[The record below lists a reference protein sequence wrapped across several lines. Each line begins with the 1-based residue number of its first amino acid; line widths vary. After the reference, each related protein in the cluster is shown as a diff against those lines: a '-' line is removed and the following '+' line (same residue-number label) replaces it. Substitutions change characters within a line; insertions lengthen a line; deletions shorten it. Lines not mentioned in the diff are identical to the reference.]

1 MQPVPYAQSNDAV
14 VRPASNVLFADR
26 TEAGRQL
33 ALLISVDD
41 LDRPIVL
48 GVPRGGIP
56 VAIEVAKRLGAPL
69 DLLIVRRIAAPGHPD
84 MGIGAVVY
92 GPEPH
97 TVLDDDRV
105 AQFAIPP
112 GYLEDERHH
121 QLAEAERRWRM
132 YRGTAP
138 AIDLKGRDVVLVD
151 DGVTTGITLR
161 AAIVAIRK
169 ASPKSIHLVVPVAS
183 AKAVELLRP
192 KVDDLTAIHV
202 LESVAQVD
210 DVYGLAEAPDDEA
223 VSRMLSMAA
232 VLLN

>member
-1 MQPVPYAQSNDAV
+1 MQPAPHVPHKSAAGH
-14 VRPASNVLFADR
+14 PAAEALFADR
-26 TEAGRQL
+26 TVAGQL
-33 ALLISVDD
+33 IASMMTADD
-41 LDRPIVL
+41 LDQPIVL
-48 GVPRGGIP
+48 GVPRGGVP
-56 VAIEVAKRLGAPL
+56 VAIEVAKQLGAPL
-69 DLLIVRRIAAPGHPD
+69 DLLIVRRIAAPGQPD

-92 GPEPH
+92 GREPH

-105 AQFAIPP
+105 AQFTIPP
-112 GYLEDERHH
+112 GYLEDERQR

-138 AIDLKGRDVVLVD
+138 AIDLKGRNVVLVD

-183 AKAVELLRP
+183 AKAVALLRP
-192 KVDDLTAIHV
+192 KVDGLTALHI
-202 LESVAQVD
+202 LETASKVSDFYDAAD
-210 DVYGLAEAPDDEA
+210 ILDDEA
-223 VSRMLSMAA
+223 VNRMLNRAA

>member
-1 MQPVPYAQSNDAV
+1 MQPEPHDPN
-14 VRPASNVLFADR
+14 PAGEGPSVANVLFADR

-33 ALLISVDD
+33 ALLMQADD

-48 GVPRGGIP
+48 GVPRGGVP

-105 AQFAIPP
+105 GQFTIPP
-112 GYLEDERHH
+112 GYLEDERQH
-121 QLAEAERRWRM
+121 QLVEAERRWRM

-169 ASPKSIHLVVPVAS
+169 ANPKSIHLAVPVAS
-183 AKAVELLRP
+183 DKAMALLRP
-192 KVDDLTAIHV
+192 KVDGLTAIHV
-202 LESVAQVD
+202 LDTASKVGEF
-210 DVYGLAEAPDDEA
+210 YGSAEAPDDD
-223 VSRMLSMAA
+223 VVNQMLSRAA

>member
-1 MQPVPYAQSNDAV
+1 MYPVAHEQSNLTV
-14 VRPASNVLFADR
+14 VRETIDVLFADR

-33 ALLISVDD
+33 ASLISVED

-48 GVPRGGIP
+48 GVPRGGVP

-69 DLLIVRRIAAPGHPD
+69 DLLIVRRIAAPGYRD

-92 GPEPH
+92 GREPH

-112 GYLEDERHH
+112 GYIEDERQH

-169 ASPKSIHLVVPVAS
+169 SNPKSIHLVVPVAS
-183 AKAVELLRP
+183 ANAVALLRP
-192 KVDDLTAIHV
+192 KVDDLTVIHV
-202 LESVAQVD
+202 LQTVSQVD
-210 DVYGLAEAPDDEA
+210 DVYGSAESPDDEA
-223 VSRMLSMAA
+223 VSRMVSMAA

>member
-1 MQPVPYAQSNDAV
+1 MQPAPHVPHKSAV
-14 VRPASNVLFADR
+14 GHPAAEALFADR
-26 TEAGRQL
+26 TVAGRQI
-33 ALLISVDD
+33 ASMMTADD
-41 LDRPIVL
+41 LDQPIVL
-48 GVPRGGIP
+48 GVPRGGVP
-56 VAIEVAKRLGAPL
+56 VAIEVAKQLGAPL

-92 GPEPH
+92 GREPH

-105 AQFAIPP
+105 AQFTIPP
-112 GYLEDERHH
+112 GYLEDERQR

-183 AKAVELLRP
+183 AKAVALLRP
-192 KVDDLTAIHV
+192 KVDGLTALHILETASKVSDFYDAADV
-202 LESVAQVD
+202 L
-210 DVYGLAEAPDDEA
+210 DDEA
-223 VSRMLSMAA
+223 VNRMLNRAA